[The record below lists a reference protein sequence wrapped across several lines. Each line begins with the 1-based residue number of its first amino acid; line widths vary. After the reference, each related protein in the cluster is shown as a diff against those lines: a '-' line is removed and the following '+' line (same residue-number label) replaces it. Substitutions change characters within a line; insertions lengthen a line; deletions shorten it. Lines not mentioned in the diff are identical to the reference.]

1 MMKPKN
7 TQWKYMF
14 DINEYL
20 WTIPYFINYL
30 FKNSQFSLS
39 IFFTANLKGPFG
51 DNNQQNS
58 ISKGSFGVK

>member
-30 FKNSQFSLS
+30 ILFTVFLEAKN
-39 IFFTANLKGPFG
+39 
-51 DNNQQNS
+51 D
-58 ISKGSFGVK
+58 